1 MAYVLPVSGDHAA
14 PNRGLAPRTVEKTD
28 DGNKI
33 VKTVTDEIVEE
44 ASFVEPPVTKP
55 VKETT

>member
-1 MAYVLPVSGDHAA
+1 MTLLEVKTQIRIVK
-14 PNRGLAPRTVEKTD
+14 RTVEKTD